1 MVTLAEFINKVGFKV
16 NDEDVK
22 NVNNTISN
30 IKSTATQLLG
40 AIGIGFS
47 LSAINE
53 LAEEFGAV
61 NDSIRSSIGELDN
74 LDEVQQR
81 ILNGANDARVAYSD
95 MATTV
100 SNLVK
105 SSPGLFP
112 VDEAVEFSSNVA
124 KLLKTAGRS
133 EQTITSVTEGLNK
146 SFQKGIVESETL
158 NVLLEQSPEAADLLA
173 EHLGVAKS
181 KLLDMATDGQI
192 KVTDLKDAFLDA
204 SEEINAAFA
213 NVDMRVS
220 DALTNI
226 RNKWG
231 LWIAQTDKT
240 LEMSKTIAK
249 IMISAFDR
257 VMAVLT
263 KVRTGVVWLTER
275 LGGTENLLKLVA
287 MVAGTIF
294 FAFNFAKIK
303 SGLETVLKFIKNIQ
317 LKTVAMIAVIV
328 ILALLVEDFIN
339 FMNGNNSLIGTFLEK
354 AGMDIDEVRE
364 SFKALGEQFKDLI
377 GVIKDFGA
385 ALFSSAIS
393 ILAMLLELL
402 MTLIVAL
409 LPVIIDL
416 LNSLIPLITQILQAI
431 LPVIITLINQVISFV
446 GEIIKA
452 ILPILIQLI
461 TTLIPI
467 LTKII
472 QAILPVIIN
481 LIKSI
486 LPLVVQIIESILPV
500 IIDLI
505 NAIIPLLMD
514 IISGVLPVIIDLIN
528 ELLPIIIQII
538 EMVLPVIIQLLQ
550 ELIPFFLQIIETIL
564 PVIIQLIN
572 TLLPIITQ
580 VIDAILPVLLELIT
594 AILPPFMQIIEA
606 ILPVIIS
613 LISQIMPILQP
624 IVSLIANLVQAI
636 LPVVISV
643 LNAIVPIIKTIT
655 SVLGPVFNIIS
666 AIVGAISKV
675 IGWVA
680 NGLGWIVDLFFG
692 DSSGASSKASAVA
705 AYADGTDYSED
716 TFIAGE
722 EGPELI
728 TNSRGKK
735 VYTALE
741 TGNIFNALGMIA
753 QARNVNS
760 GTASVITN
768 SSDIKKSIIQNVN
781 INNKFNGDRA
791 IQEQAAGAMDDS
803 AKDITAEL
811 ARGLVFVG

>member
-16 NDEDVK
+16 NEADVK
-22 NVNNTISN
+22 NVNNAISG
-30 IKSTATQLLG
+30 IKNTATRLLG

-61 NDSIRSSIGELDN
+61 NDTIRSSIGELGN
-74 LDEVQQR
+74 LDKVQQQ
-81 ILNGANDARVAYSD
+81 ILNGANEARVSYSE

-112 VDEAVEFSSNVA
+112 VDDAVEFSSNVS

-133 EQTITSVTEGLNK
+133 EQTITSINEALNK
-146 SFQKGIVESETL
+146 SFQKGAVESETL
-158 NVLLEQSPEAADLLA
+158 NKLIEETPEAADLLA

-181 KLLDMATDGQI
+181 KLLDMASDGKI
-192 KVTDLKDAFLDA
+192 KVTDLKDAFLNA
-204 SEEINAAFA
+204 SEEIDEAFA
-213 NVDMRVS
+213 NVDMRIS
-220 DALTNI
+220 DGLTNI

-231 LWIAQTDKT
+231 LWIAQTDET
-240 LEMSKTIAK
+240 LKLSNTLAK
-249 IMISAFDR
+249 MMVSAFDKIIN
-257 VMAVLT
+257 VLN

-287 MVAGTIF
+287 FVAGTIF
-294 FAFNFAKIK
+294 LAFNFNKIK
-303 SGLETVLKFIKNIQ
+303 SGLETVVKFLKNIQ
-317 LKTVAMIAVIV
+317 LKTLAIIAVIV

-339 FMNGNNSLIGTFLEK
+339 FMNGNNSLIGSFLDK
-354 AGMDIDEVRE
+354 AGMDSDEVRE
-364 SFKALGEQFKDLI
+364 SFKALGEQFKGLI
-377 GVIKDFGA
+377 GVVKDFGS
-385 ALFSSAIS
+385 ALLSSVVTIFAT
-393 ILAMLLELL
+393 LLEVL
-402 MTLIVAL
+402 MNLIVAL

-416 LNSLIPLITQILQAI
+416 LNSLIPMLTEILQAI
-431 LPVIITLINQVISFV
+431 LPVIITLVNQLITFV
-446 GEIIKA
+446 GDIIKA

-472 QAILPVIIN
+472 QAIFPVIIK
-481 LIKSI
+481 LIQSL

-500 IIDLI
+500 IINLI
-505 NAIIPLLMD
+505 NAVIPLLME
-514 IISGVLPVIIDLIN
+514 IISGVLPVIISLIN
-528 ELLPIIIQII
+528 ELLPIIIEII
-538 EMVLPVIIQLLQ
+538 DMVLPVIIQLLQ
-550 ELIPFFLQIIETIL
+550 ELIPFFLQIIESIL
-564 PVIIQLIN
+564 PVVIDLIN
-572 TLLPIITQ
+572 TLLPIVSQI
-580 VIDAILPVLLELIT
+580 IDAILPVLLELIK
-594 AILPPFMQIIEA
+594 AILPPFIQIIEA

-643 LNAIVPIIKTIT
+643 LNAIVPIIQTIT
-655 SVLGPVFNIIS
+655 AVLGPVFDIIT

-675 IGWVA
+675 ISWAA
-680 NGLGWIVDLFFG
+680 NGLGWVIDLFFG
-692 DSSGASSKASAVA
+692 DTSGASSKASSVA

-728 TNSRGKK
+728 TNARGKK

-741 TGNIFNALGMIA
+741 TGSIFSALGA
-753 QARNVNS
+753 LANARNVSS
-760 GTASVITN
+760 GTASVIAN

-791 IQEQAAGAMDDS
+791 IQEKAAGAMDDS